1 MELVNFLKK
10 QIQRLMDFIL
20 ILLLC
25 MLVIFGSIFAFI
37 VVDQILIFILNLV
50 IYTFHIDF
58 RFNLVSGAILIG
70 VIDLI
75 YHIRNYLKERK
86 QK

>member
-1 MELVNFLKK
+1 MDLVNFLKR
-10 QIQRLMDFIL
+10 QVQRFMDFIS

-25 MLVIFGSIFAFI
+25 ILVIFGSIFAFI
-37 VVDQILIFILNLV
+37 VVDQVLIFVLNLV

-70 VIDLI
+70 IIYLI
-75 YHIRNYLKERK
+75 FYVKNYLKERK
-86 QK
+86 

>member
-1 MELVNFLKK
+1 MDLINFFKQ
-10 QIQRLMDFIL
+10 QIQRFMDFISV
-20 ILLLC
+20 LLLC

-58 RFNLVSGAILIG
+58 RFNLISGAILIG
-70 VIDLI
+70 VIALI

>member
-1 MELVNFLKK
+1 MDLINFFKQ
-10 QIQRLMDFIL
+10 QIQRFMDFISV
-20 ILLLC
+20 LLLC

-58 RFNLVSGAILIG
+58 RFNLVGGAILIG
-70 VIDLI
+70 IIYLI
-75 YHIRNYLKERK
+75 FYVKNYLKERK
-86 QK
+86 

>member
-1 MELVNFLKK
+1 MDLVNFFKQ
-10 QIQRLMDFIL
+10 QIQRFMDFISV
-20 ILLLC
+20 LLLC
-25 MLVIFGSIFAFI
+25 ILVIFGSIFAFI
-37 VVDQILIFILNLV
+37 VVDQILIFVLNLV

-58 RFNLVSGAILIG
+58 RFNLVGGAILIG

-75 YHIRNYLKERK
+75 YHIRKYLKGRK

>member
-20 ILLLC
+20 VLLLC

>member
-1 MELVNFLKK
+1 MDLVNFFKQ
-10 QIQRLMDFIL
+10 QIQRFMDFISV
-20 ILLLC
+20 LLLC

-58 RFNLVSGAILIG
+58 RFNLVGGAILIG
-70 VIDLI
+70 VIYLI
-75 YHIRNYLKERK
+75 YHIRKYLKGRK

>member
-20 ILLLC
+20 VLLLC

-58 RFNLVSGAILIG
+58 RFNLISGAILIG
-70 VIDLI
+70 VIALI

>member
-10 QIQRLMDFIL
+10 QIQRPMDFIL
-20 ILLLC
+20 VLLLC

-58 RFNLVSGAILIG
+58 RFNLISGAILIG
-70 VIDLI
+70 VIALI

>member
-20 ILLLC
+20 VLLLC

-50 IYTFHIDF
+50 IYTFHINF
-58 RFNLVSGAILIG
+58 RFNLISGAILIG
-70 VIDLI
+70 VIALI
-75 YHIRNYLKERK
+75 YHIRSYLKERK

>member
-1 MELVNFLKK
+1 MDLVNFLKK
-10 QIQRLMDFIL
+10 QIQRFMDFISV
-20 ILLLC
+20 LLLC
-25 MLVIFGSIFAFI
+25 ILVIFGSIFAFI

-70 VIDLI
+70 IIYLI
-75 YHIRNYLKERK
+75 FYVKNYLKERK
-86 QK
+86 